1 MCVENIELPL
11 ATHHCAPHPCSL
23 NVLDHRPPGAPSLV
37 FHRDFPYFMF
47 SPSDVITVWVALDNM
62 DEELGPLEYVRGSHK
77 WGDGR
82 VGSASSFFHDAN
94 KRLLYSAARLEG
106 IECPESTLDIV
117 SMAGLK
123 AGGISIHNGK
133 LWHGSGKNMS
143 KDRPRRG
150 MGLHFIPGEAKFTT
164 KARVSKLWRS
174 HVPDDVKDE
183 DIALIELSE
192 EDFPLVHSAN
202 DTHDMDGTLDT

>member
-1 MCVENIELPL
+1 MYKQNSICLIIVMHI
-11 ATHHCAPHPCSL
+11 APID
-23 NVLDHRPPGAPSLV
+23 VLYHRPPGAPALV

-47 SPSDVITVWVALDNM
+47 TPEDVMTVWIALDDM

-106 IECPESTLDIV
+106 IEFPESSLDIV

-123 AGGISIHNGK
+123 AGGVSIHNGK
-133 LWHGSGKNMS
+133 VWHGSGKNVS
-143 KDRPRRG
+143 NNRPRRG
-150 MGLHFIPGEAKFTT
+150 VGLHFIPGEAKFTA
-164 KARVSKLWRS
+164 KARDSRLWRS
-174 HVPDDVKDE
+174 HVPENVNDE
-183 DIALIELSE
+183 DIEQIELSD
-192 EDFPLVHSAN
+192 EDFPLVYSGN
-202 DTHDMDGTLDT
+202 YNSELQI